1 MHSLCCRSHQ
11 RSMPSLPPLSSTAPV
26 GLQASAYT
34 TAPGSLKACRR
45 SPLCT
50 SQMKSSSLSL
60 LPPPLARHVP
70 SGLQATLMTM
80 PRCPCSEARS
90 RPWEASHRKTLP
102 SSQQLARHVPSGLHS
117 TRRTLVGSPRPTH
130 RQLPMVTPHNFTPC
144 SSTPQATKFPSALH

>member
-1 MHSLCCRSHQ
+1 
-11 RSMPSLPPLSSTAPV
+11 MPSLPPLSSTTPV
-26 GLQASAYT
+26 GLQASVYT
-34 TAPGSLKACRR
+34 TAPGSLKAGRR

-50 SQMKSSSLSL
+50 SQTKSSSLSL
-60 LPPPLARHVP
+60 PPPPLASHVP

-90 RPWEASHRKTLP
+90 RPWDASHRKTLP

-130 RQLPMVTPHNFTPC
+130 
-144 SSTPQATKFPSALH
+144 PQVPLVNSHTRHPR

>member
-1 MHSLCCRSHQ
+1 
-11 RSMPSLPPLSSTAPV
+11 MPSLPPLSSTTPV

-45 SPLCT
+45 SPLCASHT
-50 SQMKSSSLSL
+50 KSSPPSLP
-60 LPPPLARHVP
+60 LPPEASHVP

-130 RQLPMVTPHNFTPC
+130 RQVHGVPPHTCTPG
-144 SSTPQATKFPSALH
+144 

>member
-1 MHSLCCRSHQ
+1 
-11 RSMPSLPPLSSTAPV
+11 MPWVPPLSSITPV

-34 TAPGSLKACRR
+34 TAPDSLKACKR

-50 SQMKSSSLSL
+50 SQTKSSSLSL
-60 LPPPLARHVP
+60 PPPPLASHVP

-102 SSQQLARHVPSGLHS
+102 SSPQLARCVPSGLHS
-117 TRRTLVGSPRPTH
+117 TRRILVGCPRPTH
-130 RQLPMVTPHNFTPC
+130 RQGPLVTSHTSPPSRMPPSARN
-144 SSTPQATKFPSALH
+144 FPSSLPPPPTKTP

>member
-1 MHSLCCRSHQ
+1 
-11 RSMPSLPPLSSTAPV
+11 MPSLPPLSSTTPV

-50 SQMKSSSLSL
+50 SQTKSSSLL
-60 LPPPLARHVP
+60 LPPPPLASHVP
-70 SGLQATLMTM
+70 TGLQATLMTM

-90 RPWEASHRKTLP
+90 PPWEASHRKTLP

-117 TRRTLVGSPRPTH
+117 TRRTLVASPPLT
-130 RQLPMVTPHNFTPC
+130 QPQPPVGTPHTRTP
-144 SSTPQATKFPSALH
+144 TL